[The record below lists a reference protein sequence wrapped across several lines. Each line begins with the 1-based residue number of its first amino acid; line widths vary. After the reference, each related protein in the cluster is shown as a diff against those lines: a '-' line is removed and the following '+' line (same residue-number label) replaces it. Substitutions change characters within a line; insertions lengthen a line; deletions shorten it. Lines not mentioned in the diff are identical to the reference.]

1 MKLGLCIGLFGLF
14 GLSLTSCRLIL
25 EQKWGPNL
33 AQEATSLEPNL
44 IDGTK
49 AAIPLRLTDLHKLSG
64 YPPAEIV
71 IQLKSVKEIRRII
84 VHSQD
89 LKDFQIWAYNGTEG
103 NWQPIAL
110 MKSHQPP
117 NSTVKV
123 KAKTDRIK
131 IKVNNISVLGV
142 RTIAEKLLNN
152 QPIIKGKSSD
162 ISENGLINRLKLLGQ
177 NLDRINGLQP
187 QLPTISE
194 IEMYGIK

>member
-1 MKLGLCIGLFGLF
+1 MKLGLCIGLFL
-14 GLSLTSCRLIL
+14 LYLTSCRLII

-33 AQEATSLEPNL
+33 AQEATSLVPDL
-44 IDGTK
+44 IDGNLGTK
-49 AAIPLRLTDLHKLSG
+49 APIPLRLTDLHKLSG

-71 IQLKSVKEIRRII
+71 IRLKSVKEIRHII

-117 NSTVKV
+117 SSTITV

-142 RTIAEKLLNN
+142 RRVAKKLLNN
-152 QPIIKGKSSD
+152 QPIIRGKSSD
-162 ISENGLINRLKLLGQ
+162 IGENGLFNRLKLLGQ
-177 NLDRINGLQP
+177 NLGRINGLQP
-187 QLPTISE
+187 QLPTIGE
-194 IEMYGIK
+194 IEIYGIK